1 MAYYDTLEYVDANG
15 DTQEVALKTANLSD
29 NGPAVRLRFT
39 PASHAPGVFEIEWPE
54 PPETGIAIPFRSR
67 CKVRANRSSG
77 SGAANSFSGGT
88 IIFQGRR
95 TDNGGA
101 ASASRVATSV
111 TISDAWWDLMRVTY
125 QITWKYI
132 NGGTITSPS
141 YQSASHPDLVMFQ
154 ADPAVTY
161 SPAAVAG
168 CINTFQQLQDIIR
181 HAANHAAGAH
191 AVEIQLAGAGTLTGS
206 TWSAYTAEII
216 PVYVNWYVARCL
228 KCSEAIEICLRPHP
242 ACYTEMDYSTTPPTL
257 HVRNRAHMTAI
268 DLPYATTDADGVIHV
283 ASDIQRLDELIP
295 DAVRLYYKIHSTVNG
310 QQVVSPS
317 YDHYPSSANTLLSL
331 DYSIDLTG
339 PTRETTVVDLTVN
352 TLDATDKDEWR
363 KRIKSLLQIA
373 EGGQIPNDLTGG
385 LPTPGALEFVDTN
398 AYNSSTHPKGIR
410 VIADDGT
417 DYSANYGTLLPY
429 ICEDDL
435 YQWME
440 KPAGGSI
447 NAKRCTVS
455 AFFTYHKLT
464 SIEDTVNSVT
474 NTFRD
479 RMKEHQH
486 TFRVVLTDAPSGRY
500 VLSQTLAQGESAPSG
515 LAQAI
520 WTELQTPQYKLS
532 HEIFQTAVDDHSLPV
547 IVKPGLHKIN
557 LVGGHTDWETMNAVP
572 ERVQIEL
579 FRTAENKLAAR
590 TSISC
595 GPVNHL
601 EPSYMV
607 QLTNL
612 FVNRGIVPVNAQQR
626 LGSLAAGEIDL
637 GATAGLENSLPAA
650 PVPSVR
656 AHVSDDGSTK
666 MFNDAE
672 NGLIA
677 IL

>member
-1 MAYYDTLEYVDANG
+1 MPYYDTLEYVDANG
-15 DTQEVALKTANLSD
+15 DTQEIALKTLNLSD
-29 NGPAVRLRFT
+29 AGPAVRLLFT
-39 PASHAPGVFEIEWPE
+39 PASHAPGTMVIDWPE

-67 CKVRANRSSG
+67 CKVWANRSSA

-95 TDNGGA
+95 WDNHGA
-101 ASASRVATSV
+101 ASGSRIFTSV
-111 TISDAWWDLMRVTY
+111 TLFDAWKDMMHVTY
-125 QITWKYI
+125 QVTWKYI
-132 NGGTITSPS
+132 NGGTITSPT
-141 YQSASHPDLVMFQ
+141 YQSASHPDVVLFQ

-168 CINTFQQLQDIIR
+168 CINTMQQLQDIIR
-181 HAANHAAGAH
+181 HAATHAAGAH
-191 AVEIQLAGAGTLTGS
+191 AVEIQLGGAGALTGS
-206 TWSAYTAEII
+206 TWSAYTAEFN
-216 PVYVNWYVARCL
+216 PVYVNWYVARCV

-242 ACYTEMDYSTTPPTL
+242 AVYTEMDYSTTPPTL

-268 DLPYATTDADGVIHV
+268 DLPYASTDGNGIVHV
-283 ASDIQRLDELIP
+283 ASDIERLDELVP

-339 PTRETTVVDLTVN
+339 PTRETTVVDLSVSA
-352 TLDATDKDEWR
+352 LDATDKDEWR
-363 KRIKSLLQIA
+363 KRVKSLLQIA
-373 EGGQIPNDLTGG
+373 EGGQIPNDGATGE
-385 LPTPGALEFVDTN
+385 LAFVDANPYN
-398 AYNSSTHPKGIR
+398 ASTHPKGIR
-410 VIADDGT
+410 VVADDGT
-417 DYSANYGTLLPY
+417 DYSANYASVLPY

-440 KPAGGSI
+440 KPSGGTISG
-447 NAKRCTVS
+447 KRVTVS
-455 AFFTYHKLT
+455 AFFTYHKQT
-464 SIEDTVNSVT
+464 GIGAVT
-474 NTFRD
+474 YTD

-486 TFRVVLTDAPSGRY
+486 TFRVVLTDAPAGRY
-500 VLSQTLAQGESAPSG
+500 VLSQTLAQGESAPTG

-520 WTELQTPQYKLS
+520 YTELQTVQWKLS
-532 HEIFQTAVDDHSLPV
+532 HEIFQVAADDHSLPTF
-547 IVKPGLHKIN
+547 IKPGLHKVN
-557 LVGGHTDWETMNAVP
+557 LVGGHVDWETMNAVP

-579 FRTAENKLAAR
+579 FRTADNKLAAK
-590 TSISC
+590 TSIAC

-612 FVNRGIVPVNAQQR
+612 FVNRGIVPINAQQR
-626 LGSLAAGEIDL
+626 LGSLAEGQIDL
-637 GATAGLENSLPAA
+637 GATAGLENSLPAP

-656 AHVSDDGSTK
+656 VHVSENGTVQ

-672 NGLIA
+672 NGQILIR
-677 IL
+677 